1 MTIYFAAA
9 IALKYLLLTSDP
21 VIYVL
26 TNPLLL
32 EFLFGAWIAYFIIEM
47 LGSTRKLVTL
57 PSVSRQ
63 RLRDGGSL
71 LVLPMACSDCVGM
84 AQRLSDSRFGH
95 P

>member
-9 IALKYLLLTSDP
+9 IALSNLLLTSDP

-47 LGSTRKLVTL
+47 PRINPKIGYVALGIAAAGFVTGVVLVT
-57 PSVSRQ
+57 P
-63 RLRDGGSL
+63 DGL
-71 LVLPMACSDCVGM
+71 L
-84 AQRLSDSRFGH
+84 
-95 P
+95 